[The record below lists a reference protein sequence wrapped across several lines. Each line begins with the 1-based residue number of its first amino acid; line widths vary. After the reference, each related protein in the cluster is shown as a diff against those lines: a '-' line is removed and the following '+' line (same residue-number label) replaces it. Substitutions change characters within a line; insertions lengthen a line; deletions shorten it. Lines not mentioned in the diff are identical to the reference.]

1 MGNHELPAEVD
12 PALIEALRKQM
23 EAQPWYKRFSN
34 TVSTAVGAIVMV
46 IWFLVSTGVDIPDQ
60 LTASVGAAIAIFT
73 TLGVL
78 KTPNGITPRGIN
90 QVKSVMKE

>member
-1 MGNHELPAEVD
+1 MGTHNAPEPDPELIA
-12 PALIEALRKQM
+12 ALREHM
-23 EAQPWYKRFSN
+23 EAQPWYRRFAN
-34 TVSTAVGAIVMV
+34 TVSTAVGAITMV